1 MRKLSRRLS
10 NYRSGGA
17 SPSDNYGPQT
27 PPVDRTSN
35 PGPGSYH
42 GGNTPEIKTRRTLQ
56 PVDPE
61 EATLEAE
68 VGETVVTNL
77 NHQGIPEFYKIGGK
91 RHSRG
96 GTPLNLPPN
105 SFIFSRDNKMKIKDP
120 NLLKFFGKNPKG
132 KKGYTPADLSKQ
144 YDLNKYREILADPN
158 SDKMQRDTAQLMIQN
173 YNLKLGA
180 LALAQE
186 SIKGFDRGL
195 PAVAS
200 PMLQKFGIEPKTLI
214 EGVKPQDSM
223 QQNKRVAQIDMAQKK
238 GQMPKALF
246 GRETQL
252 ESKMVTKNENNVWN
266 QMWNN
271 PDAMTGA
278 VSGLANIFNS
288 TQGPEMADVLAAPNV
303 FNEMPAPGGDFA
315 FNQSAG
321 YVGEDT
327 PVQNMGNIYSQSG
340 QSLTKFGG
348 GTFKFGG
355 SYATGGMTNPN
366 DMSTSCPKGQA
377 WNGILGKC
385 VPIEEL
391 RMFYRSM
398 NPTDPRRNSVL
409 SELSEG
415 RTNTDG
421 YWSGLIDGD
430 AYSDHLYHIGSQI
443 SKEFGPGGYAWGN
456 PRPKFRTQEYYDKP
470 TIAGKIAGMAGKV
483 INKATNKEMHGGEPH
498 NYDNLGDINTIP
510 GMSDAAIAYQNSL
523 SGAEPVPG
531 PVDYTFMDVNA
542 PSGREGFT
550 MIHGVDN
557 GVAENQYWVP
567 DAQATGVIDHSKL
580 KGNYPLV
587 TNSDGTAYTL
597 SQGAGYGD
605 VTENDNSITSNPID
619 EFRQTPPPPN
629 FWSGGANGAEPTLE
643 EGERISGNNIFD
655 ASGNIV
661 GYKNDGNWVQYAP
674 AGNDE
679 AVDEKTVETST
690 KSTKLESIPKDTDA
704 EFFDPDS
711 DGFDESLIEEGDY
724 IKKEGKWHKVTQVK
738 ADPYKGEAIES
749 LPEVLKGESSD
760 LREDYG
766 RLKHMI
772 ESNDDVR
779 KEIISRYRK
788 KMEGAKAGRFMS
800 SSDIAVA
807 KGHSD
812 EKIIENFLDSQ
823 LQVMA
828 INANKGMI
836 RGSEGEAAWDK
847 TVVTD
852 KSSKYYGL
860 PKSYVESALAL
871 NLEPKSKGDTYGFQ
885 TAYIE
890 LEKMAND
897 PKYKDVLKDFILTG
911 DTQWGTADETVEGVS
926 NRTVSPADGWW
937 GNTTTGQAALYNPEG
952 KDWKYEEVGIDT
964 PEEELEVDGLEG
976 VEREVPYGWTAPD
989 TMQLGFDVKNRLGL
1003 KKYRPWVGKDI
1014 PTYLTPRF
1022 TSMEQPISKV
1032 NAQVM
1037 GALEGAGRLAQPSQS
1052 FGATASALGKTSADA
1067 IIDAGF
1073 KEQTYNIGQGAAADK
1088 YNTDLANSS
1097 NRLNNGLAKS
1107 LYDGNTIMNQNFD
1120 NAKRAIGQRFVTDYG
1135 TGWKNASNLQVMNTR
1150 DPNYNIN
1157 AWTGKQYGT
1166 FKEGDLAP
1174 TYNPQQDLATM
1185 AQKLMEDIP
1194 SLTGDKALEYA
1205 YKTLNPSAKSDN
1217 NLRVRGKLSAN
1228 EIAAYNN
1235 NQNNV

>member
-56 PVDPE
+56 PVNPE

-120 NLLKFFGKNPKG
+120 NLLKFFGKNPQG

-195 PAVAS
+195 PAVAT
-200 PMLQKFGIEPKTLI
+200 PMLQKFGVDPKNLI
-214 EGVKPQDSM
+214 EGVKPEDNM
-223 QQNKRVAQIDMAQKK
+223 QQNQRVAQTDMAQKK
-238 GQMPKALF
+238 EQMPKALF

-288 TQGPEMADVLAAPNV
+288 TQGPEMSDVLAAPNV

-321 YVGEDT
+321 YVGENT
-327 PVQNMGNIYSQSG
+327 PVQNTGNIYSQSG
-340 QSLTKFGG
+340 QSFTKFGG
-348 GTFKFGG
+348 EPRKF
-355 SYATGGMTNPN
+355 
-366 DMSTSCPKGQA
+366 
-377 WNGILGKC
+377 
-385 VPIEEL
+385 
-391 RMFYRSM
+391 
-398 NPTDPRRNSVL
+398 
-409 SELSEG
+409 
-415 RTNTDG
+415 
-421 YWSGLIDGD
+421 WSG
-430 AYSDHLYHIGSQI
+430 
-443 SKEFGPGGYAWGN
+443 
-456 PRPKFRTQEYYDKP
+456 
-470 TIAGKIAGMAGKV
+470 
-483 INKATNKEMHGGEPH
+483 GE
-498 NYDNLGDINTIP
+498 
-510 GMSDAAIAYQNSL
+510 A
-523 SGAEPVPG
+523 GAEPV
-531 PVDYTFMDVNA
+531 
-542 PSGREGFT
+542 
-550 MIHGVDN
+550 
-557 GVAENQYWVP
+557 
-567 DAQATGVIDHSKL
+567 
-580 KGNYPLV
+580 
-587 TNSDGTAYTL
+587 
-597 SQGAGYGD
+597 
-605 VTENDNSITSNPID
+605 
-619 EFRQTPPPPN
+619 
-629 FWSGGANGAEPTLE
+629 LE
-643 EGERISGNNIFD
+643 AGERISGNNIFD

-661 GYKNDGNWVQYAP
+661 GYKNGANWVQYSP
-674 AGNDE
+674 QVKDE
-679 AVDEKTVETST
+679 VVDEKTVETSN
-690 KSTKLESIPKDTDA
+690 KSTKLESIPKDTEA

-711 DGFDESLIEEGDY
+711 EGFDESLIEEGDY

-738 ADPYKGEAIES
+738 SDPYKGEAIES
-749 LPEVLKGESSD
+749 LPQILKGESAD

-766 RLKHMI
+766 RLEHMI
-772 ESNDDVR
+772 NSNEDVR

-788 KMEGAKAGRFMS
+788 KIAGAKAGRFMS
-800 SSDIAVA
+800 ASDIAVA
-807 KGHSD
+807 KEHSD
-812 EKIIENFLDSQ
+812 EKIIENFLESQ

-847 TVVTD
+847 TVITD
-852 KSSKYYGL
+852 KNSEYYGL
-860 PKSYVESALAL
+860 PKSYVEAALAL
-871 NLEPKSKGDTYGFQ
+871 DFKPKSKGDTYGFQ

-897 PKYKDVLKDFILTG
+897 PKYKETLKDFILTG
-911 DTQWGTADETVEGVS
+911 DTQWGTADETVEGVK

-952 KDWKYEEVGIDT
+952 KDWKYEEVGLDT
-964 PEEELEVDGLEG
+964 PDEELEVDGLEG

-989 TMQLGFDVKNRLGL
+989 TMQVGLDVKNRLGL

-1037 GALEGAGRLAQPSQS
+1037 GALEGSGRLAQPGQA
-1052 FGATASALGKTSADA
+1052 FAANASALGKTSANA

-1073 KEQTYNIGQGAAADK
+1073 KEQTFNIGQGSAADK

-1120 NAKRAIGQRFVTDYG
+1120 NSKRAMGQRFVTDYG
-1135 TGWKNASNLQVMNTR
+1135 VGWKNASNLQVMNTR
-1150 DPNYNIN
+1150 DPNYNID

-1174 TYNPQQDLATM
+1174 TYNPSQDLATM
-1185 AQKLMEDIP
+1185 AQKLMDDIP
-1194 SLTGDKALEYA
+1194 SLTGDQALEYA
-1205 YKTLNPSAKSDN
+1205 YKTLHPTSSNSQN
-1217 NLRVRGKLSAN
+1217 NARVSSRLSAN
-1228 EIAAYNN
+1228 EVAAYNN
-1235 NQNNV
+1235 NLTNSI

>member
-195 PAVAS
+195 PAVAT
-200 PMLQKFGIEPKTLI
+200 PMLQKFSVNPKSLI
-214 EGVKPQDSM
+214 DGVKPENSM
-223 QQNKRVAQIDMAQKK
+223 QQNQRVAQVDMAQKK
-238 GQMPKALF
+238 EQMPKALF

-321 YVGEDT
+321 YVGEST
-327 PVQNMGNIYSQSG
+327 PVQNTGNIYSRGTQSFTKYGG
-340 QSLTKFGG
+340 QFR
-348 GTFKFGG
+348 FGG
-355 SYATGGMTNPN
+355 SYKM
-366 DMSTSCPKGQA
+366 
-377 WNGILGKC
+377 
-385 VPIEEL
+385 
-391 RMFYRSM
+391 Y
-398 NPTDPRRNSVL
+398 
-409 SELSEG
+409 
-415 RTNTDG
+415 
-421 YWSGLIDGD
+421 
-430 AYSDHLYHIGSQI
+430 
-443 SKEFGPGGYAWGN
+443 
-456 PRPKFRTQEYYDKP
+456 
-470 TIAGKIAGMAGKV
+470 
-483 INKATNKEMHGGEPH
+483 GGEP
-498 NYDNLGDINTIP
+498 DDFSDLGDTSTIP
-510 GMSDAAIAYQNSL
+510 GMSSEVLAYQRNL
-523 SGAEPVPG
+523 ENAKPVAG
-531 PVDYTFMDVNA
+531 PVDFTYKDVNS
-542 PSGREGFT
+542 PSARDGYT
-550 MIHGVDN
+550 MVHGVDN

-605 VTENDNSITSNPID
+605 VTETDNSTDGNPMD
-619 EFRQTPPPPN
+619 EFRMTPPPEQY
-629 FWSGGANGAEPTLE
+629 WSGGENGAEPTLE

-674 AGNDE
+674 TVKDE
-679 AVDEKTVETST
+679 VVDEKTVETST

-704 EFFDPDS
+704 EFFDPDAE
-711 DGFDESLIEEGDY
+711 GFDESLIEEGDY
-724 IKKEGKWHKVTQVK
+724 IKKDGKWHKVTQVK
-738 ADPYKGEAIES
+738 SDPYKGDAIES
-749 LPEVLKGESSD
+749 LPEVLKGESGD

-788 KMEGAKAGRFMS
+788 KIEGAKAGRFMS

-812 EKIIENFLDSQ
+812 KKIIENFLDSQ

-852 KSSKYYGL
+852 KNSKYYGL
-860 PKSYVESALAL
+860 PKSYVEAALAL
-871 NLEPKSKGDTYGFQ
+871 DLEPKSKGDTYGFQ

-897 PKYKDVLKDFILTG
+897 PKYKDVLKDFVLTG

-964 PEEELEVDGLEG
+964 PEEELEVEGLEG

-989 TMQLGFDVKNRLGL
+989 TMQVGLDVKNRLGL
-1003 KKYRPWVGKDI
+1003 KKYRPWAGKDI

-1037 GALEGAGRLAQPSQS
+1037 GALEGAGRLAQPSQA

-1073 KEQTYNIGQGAAADK
+1073 KEQTYNIGQGSAADK

-1120 NAKRAIGQRFVTDYG
+1120 NAKRAVGQRFVTDYA
-1135 TGWKNASNLQVMNTR
+1135 TGWRNASNLQVMNTR
-1150 DPNYNIN
+1150 DQNYDIN
-1157 AWTGKQYGT
+1157 PWTGRQYGT
-1166 FKEGDLAP
+1166 FKEGDLEA

-1194 SLTGDKALEYA
+1194 GLTGDQALQYA
-1205 YKTLNPSAKSDN
+1205 YKTLNPSSSQSN
-1217 NLRVRGKLSAN
+1217 NNVRVRSGQLSAD
-1228 EIAAYNN
+1228 EVAAYNN
-1235 NQNNV
+1235 NQTN

>member
-195 PAVAS
+195 PAVAT
-200 PMLQKFGIEPKTLI
+200 PMLQKFSVNPKSLI
-214 EGVKPQDSM
+214 DGVKPENSM
-223 QQNKRVAQIDMAQKK
+223 QQNQRVAQVDMAQKK
-238 GQMPKALF
+238 EQMPKALF

-321 YVGEDT
+321 YVGEST
-327 PVQNMGNIYSQSG
+327 PVQNTGNIYSRGTQSFTKYGG
-340 QSLTKFGG
+340 Q
-348 GTFKFGG
+348 FKFGG

-366 DMSTSCPKGQA
+366 DMDMSCPKGQG
-377 WNGILGKC
+377 WNGILKKC
-385 VPIEEL
+385 QPIKEL
-391 RMFYRSM
+391 RMFYLNM
-398 NPTDPRRNSVL
+398 NPADPRRNSVL
-409 SELSEG
+409 SELSQG
-415 RTNTDG
+415 RNNTRG
-421 YWSGLIDGD
+421 YWGGLVDGD
-430 AYSDHLYHIGSQI
+430 EWSDNLYHIGSQI
-443 SKEFGPGGYAWGN
+443 SREFGSDGYAWGN
-456 PRPKFRTQEYYDKP
+456 PRPEFSKEYSHGKP
-470 TIAGKIAGMAGKV
+470 SLIGNIMKKTNAP
-483 INKATNKEMHGGEPH
+483 NKEMHGGEP
-498 NYDNLGDINTIP
+498 DDFSDLGDTSTIP
-510 GMSDAAIAYQNSL
+510 GMSSEVLAYQRNL
-523 SGAEPVPG
+523 ENAKPVAG
-531 PVDYTFMDVNA
+531 PVDFTYKDVNS
-542 PSGREGFT
+542 PSARDGYT
-550 MIHGVDN
+550 MVHGVDN

-605 VTENDNSITSNPID
+605 VTETDNSTDGNPMD
-619 EFRQTPPPPN
+619 EFRMTPPPEQY
-629 FWSGGANGAEPTLE
+629 WSGGENGAEPTLE

-674 AGNDE
+674 TVKDE
-679 AVDEKTVETST
+679 VVDEKTVETST

-704 EFFDPDS
+704 EFFDPDAE
-711 DGFDESLIEEGDY
+711 GFDESLIEEGDY
-724 IKKEGKWHKVTQVK
+724 IKKDGKWHKVTQVK
-738 ADPYKGEAIES
+738 SDPYKGDAIES
-749 LPEVLKGESSD
+749 LPEVLKGESGD

-788 KMEGAKAGRFMS
+788 KIEGAKAGRFMS

-812 EKIIENFLDSQ
+812 KKIIENFLDSQ

-852 KSSKYYGL
+852 KNSKYYGL
-860 PKSYVESALAL
+860 PKSYVEAALAL
-871 NLEPKSKGDTYGFQ
+871 DLEPKSKGDTYGFQ

-897 PKYKDVLKDFILTG
+897 PKYKDVLKDFVLTG

-964 PEEELEVDGLEG
+964 PEEELEVEGLEG

-989 TMQLGFDVKNRLGL
+989 TMQVGLDVKNRLGL
-1003 KKYRPWVGKDI
+1003 KKYRPWAGKDI

-1037 GALEGAGRLAQPSQS
+1037 GALEGAGRLAQPSQA

-1073 KEQTYNIGQGAAADK
+1073 KEQTYNIGQGSAADK

-1120 NAKRAIGQRFVTDYG
+1120 NAKRAVGQRFVTDYA
-1135 TGWKNASNLQVMNTR
+1135 TGWRNASNLQVMNTR
-1150 DPNYNIN
+1150 DQNYDIN
-1157 AWTGKQYGT
+1157 PWTGRQYGT
-1166 FKEGDLAP
+1166 FKEGDLEA

-1194 SLTGDKALEYA
+1194 GLTGDQALQYA
-1205 YKTLNPSAKSDN
+1205 YKTLNPSSSQSN
-1217 NLRVRGKLSAN
+1217 NNVRVRSGQLSAD
-1228 EIAAYNN
+1228 EVAAYNN
-1235 NQNNV
+1235 NQLNNS